1 MKRAYDAMRANTEKI
16 PILTQRA
23 VAHIDKDMHMIGR
36 VGRFWLE
43 SDEPQE
49 RGGDDLAPAPLQ
61 YFLAGAAFWLL
72 TQLAKFS
79 PLYNVPIEEA
89 EVDVRANFSV
99 ADKYDLGGPP
109 GAFQQ
114 VTFDLKVSS
123 SAPNPQVAN
132 LIAHAERACHA
143 AQTFRAPVPV
153 KLKATLNGEA
163 LELH

>member
-1 MKRAYDAMRANTEKI
+1 M
-16 PILTQRA
+16 
-23 VAHIDKDMHMIGR
+23 
-36 VGRFWLE
+36 
-43 SDEPQE
+43 
-49 RGGDDLAPAPLQ
+49 
-61 YFLAGAAFWLL
+61 L

-123 SAPNPQVAN
+123 SAPDSQVAK
-132 LIAHAERACHA
+132 LIIHAERACHA

-153 KLKATLNGEA
+153 ELKATLNGEA
-163 LELH
+163 LALH